1 MRKQRLLALLSA
13 TSLAV
18 GIIVSIPVVANAAPA
33 CDGKVPVQS
42 CAGVTSDGAPYA
54 MMVPANFNGTV
65 ALYSHGYRYNVDI
78 PAGIPIVGGYTI
90 TNTPEPVP
98 GGNMTVAGY
107 LFSQG
112 VAIIGSGFARQGWN
126 LDSALA
132 TNVELIDTFKKKF
145 PTTQKVVAWGSSL
158 GGAIT
163 QALAETHPELVSAV
177 APMCMADISVNA
189 ELTMAGDFLW
199 GVKTL
204 FDPTIKGGN
213 YSAGAAGNG
222 EAITDIV
229 KVLTVMGQLQA
240 GVSSGAW
247 PTTSSAT
254 GKALAAGGVPSRS
267 ALLLLGLMAGLPTQ
281 SAHFDSLSGPAGA
294 LKLTF
299 PLAVSPALAI
309 LENGTNAAILAILA
323 TQDVELQAGG
333 AIFDNTKTD
342 YSARVENEKVIY
354 NAALSGNTV
363 INALLGALSAANPG
377 APRAVGNAAA
387 IAKMNKLQHNTGKI
401 NVPTILMV
409 GVADPIT
416 PAGASQLVVDKYA
429 AQYAAE
435 KLAAFKAA
443 KVNGFV
449 PVRSK
454 LLMLWNQTSGKGYTT
469 FDPTTGSPLTSTP
482 AAQGTNHCNF
492 TTSQLLMVAKT
503 LVSTGQTG
511 QLPTGGA
518 LLTAVRK
525 AGSLAIDPLFRAPLL
540 KYYNEQN

>member
-18 GIIVSIPVVANAAPA
+18 GIIVSIPVAANAAPA

-65 ALYSHGYRYNVDI
+65 ALYSHGYRYNIDI
-78 PAGIPIVGGYTI
+78 PAGIPIVGGYKI

-98 GGNMTVAGY
+98 GGNMTVASY

-112 VAIIGSGFARQGWN
+112 VAIVGSGFARQGWN

-132 TNVELIDTFKKKF
+132 TNVELIDTFKKAF
-145 PTTQKVVAWGSSL
+145 PTTKKVVAWGSSL

-163 QALAETHPELVSAV
+163 QALAETHPELISSA
-177 APMCMADISVNA
+177 APMCMADTSVNA

-229 KVLTVMGQLQA
+229 KVLTVMGKLQA
-240 GVSSGAW
+240 GVASGAW
-247 PTTSSAT
+247 PDTSSAT
-254 GKALAAGGVPSRS
+254 GKALAAGGIPSRS
-267 ALLLLGLMAGLPTQ
+267 ALLLLGLMSGLPTQ

-299 PLAVSPALAI
+299 PLAISPALAI

-333 AIFDNTKTD
+333 AIFDNTKTN
-342 YSARVENEKVIY
+342 YAARVENEKVIY
-354 NAALSGNTV
+354 NAALSG
-363 INALLGALSAANPG
+363 
-377 APRAVGNAAA
+377 
-387 IAKMNKLQHNTGKI
+387 
-401 NVPTILMV
+401 
-409 GVADPIT
+409 
-416 PAGASQLVVDKYA
+416 
-429 AQYAAE
+429 
-435 KLAAFKAA
+435 
-443 KVNGFV
+443 
-449 PVRSK
+449 
-454 LLMLWNQTSGKGYTT
+454 
-469 FDPTTGSPLTSTP
+469 
-482 AAQGTNHCNF
+482 
-492 TTSQLLMVAKT
+492 
-503 LVSTGQTG
+503 
-511 QLPTGGA
+511 
-518 LLTAVRK
+518 
-525 AGSLAIDPLFRAPLL
+525 
-540 KYYNEQN
+540 